1 MRTLIAM
8 FLCFFCTSQ
17 ALCATSAKSFSSLLN
32 SEIESEFKILAIK
45 SIKRAYVIKAL
56 NLTDSLYYQIVSLKA
71 GGSSHSKIKVG
82 EVYRLVLRPYFRE
95 INMITSNRMTAVV
108 VIDNKKIYIEGWGE
122 NTYLCDNLKG
132 LRYNPQVDKHEDLDS
147 NPMQIDSPKK

>member
-8 FLCFFCTSQ
+8 FLCFFYTSQ
-17 ALCATSAKSFSSLLN
+17 AHCATSAKSFSSLLN
-32 SEIESEFKILAIK
+32 SEIESEFKIVAIK

-71 GGSSHSKIKVG
+71 RRSSHSKIKVG

-132 LRYNPQVDKHEDLDS
+132 LRYNPQVGKHEDLDS